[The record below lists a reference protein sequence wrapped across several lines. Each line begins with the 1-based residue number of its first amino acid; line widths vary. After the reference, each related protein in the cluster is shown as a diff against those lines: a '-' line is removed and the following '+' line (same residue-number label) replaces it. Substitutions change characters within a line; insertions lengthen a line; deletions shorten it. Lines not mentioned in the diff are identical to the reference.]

1 MVEQDKKQFSEIFFA
16 VAQLYEKE
24 MNKMKLSVYF
34 SALQNYSIS
43 QVQEGVNK
51 HVKNTETGSFMPKPS
66 DIIKQL
72 EGTQKDAQRQLEGMA
87 EIQWMNV
94 MTAIGRYGS
103 YQTPKLDDPYT
114 RACIT
119 ALGGW
124 TPLCAKTTEQ
134 LTWVGKE
141 FVKLYQNMN
150 TKPLH
155 QLPDNVKG
163 LEDIQKLKGESIGI
177 MQNLEDRFVK
187 EFGGAK

>member
-72 EGTQKDAQRQLEGMA
+72 EGTQKDAQRQL
-87 EIQWMNV
+87 
-94 MTAIGRYGS
+94 
-103 YQTPKLDDPYT
+103 
-114 RACIT
+114 
-119 ALGGW
+119 
-124 TPLCAKTTEQ
+124 
-134 LTWVGKE
+134 
-141 FVKLYQNMN
+141 VKLYQNMN
-150 TKPLH
+150 TKPLD

-177 MQNLEDRFVK
+177 MQNLEDRFAK